1 MLSLESHMNTPLDS
15 GSQSLQ
21 REEAI
26 SPGDPD
32 TNIIPRPH
40 WPLLS
45 IPPTKTAI
53 SPGIDRHSLLSIQRL
68 QMLGS
73 PVHQVHRFMPPSTS

>member
-1 MLSLESHMNTPLDS
+1 MNTLLDS

-21 REEAI
+21 REAT
-26 SPGDPD
+26 SLGDPD
-32 TNIIPRPH
+32 TNIILQPH
-40 WPLLS
+40 RPLLS

-53 SPGIDRHSLLSIQRL
+53 SPGTDRHSLLSIQGP

-73 PVHQVHRFMPPSTS
+73 PAHQAHRFTPPSTS